1 MQRQSD
7 TITALYCHLS
17 RDDELQGD
25 SNSIV
30 NQKKMLGKYAK
41 DNGFPN
47 PVFFVD
53 DGISGTT
60 FDRPDFQRMIELVED
75 GKVSTV
81 IIKDMS
87 RFGHDYLKV
96 GLYTEVMFPEKN
108 VRFIAVND
116 GVDSAYGDNEFTPF
130 RNIINEW
137 YCRDTRKKIRAVFKA
152 KGQSGEHLS
161 THAPYGYR
169 KDPANSKQW
178 LVDEEAVKVV
188 QRIFDLCVAGLGPT
202 QIARRMRKDDILTP
216 TAYLQKQ
223 GQKTTNPVPA
233 DPYRWVTETVK
244 RILERM
250 EYLGHTV
257 NFKTC
262 RKSYK
267 SKKKLENPPEDR
279 RVFENTHP
287 AIIAQAQWDR
297 VQELRKNKHRPT
309 KTGRTSMF
317 SGLLYC
323 ADCREKLYYC
333 TANGFEERQ
342 NHFVCSNYKSNTGTC
357 SVHFIREVVLYA
369 LVLEHIRGVI
379 RYVRQFEKVFVRQV
393 SRKSAEEQKAALAG
407 KRKALQKAQERTEA
421 IDRLFKRIYEDST
434 TGQLSEE
441 RYEKLSADYEAEQ
454 KDLQGRIADLQT
466 ELTEEE
472 QQAEDTGQFLA
483 TVRKYTDIQELT
495 PTILNEFISKIII
508 HAPDKSSGKRKQKV
522 EIVYNGVG
530 ILNIPELTDEM
541 LRRNRETA

>member
-7 TITALYCHLS
+7 MITALYCRLS

-53 DGISGTT
+53 DGVSGAT

-75 GKVSTV
+75 GKISTV

-87 RFGHDYLKV
+87 RFGRDYLKV
-96 GLYTEVMFPEKN
+96 GLYTEVMLPEKN

-137 YCRDTRKKIRAVFKA
+137 YCRDTSKKIRAVFKA
-152 KGQSGEHLS
+152 KGQAGEHLS
-161 THAPYGYR
+161 THPPYGYR
-169 KDPANSKQW
+169 KDPMNPKQW
-178 LVDEEAVKVV
+178 LVDEEAAQVV
-188 QRIFDLCVAGLGPT
+188 QRIFDLCIAGLGPT
-202 QIARRMRKDDILTP
+202 QIARLLTKDGILTP
-216 TAYLQKQ
+216 TAYLLKQ

-233 DPYRWVTETVK
+233 NPCRWVTETIKEVLG
-244 RILERM
+244 RL

-267 SKKKLENPPEDR
+267 SKKNLENPPENR
-279 RVFENTHP
+279 LVFENTHP
-287 AIIAQAQWDR
+287 AIIEQAQWDR
-297 VQELRKNKHRPT
+297 VQELRKNKRRST
-309 KTGRTSMF
+309 KTGRTSIF

-323 ADCREKLYYC
+323 ADCEAKLYYC

-369 LVLEHIRGVI
+369 LVLEHVQGVV

-393 SRKSAEEQKAALAG
+393 SLKSAEEQKKALAG
-407 KRKALQKAQERTEA
+407 KRKALQKARERIEE
-421 IDRLFKRIYEDST
+421 IDRLFKRIYEDSV
-434 TGQLSEE
+434 TGRLSEG

-454 KDLQGRIADLQT
+454 KDLQDKIADLQT
-466 ELTEEE
+466 ELAAEE

-483 TVRKYTDIQELT
+483 TVRKYMDIQELT
-495 PTILNEFISKIII
+495 PMILNEFISKIII

-530 ILNIPELTDEM
+530 ILNISELTDEM
-541 LRRNRETA
+541 LRKNRETA